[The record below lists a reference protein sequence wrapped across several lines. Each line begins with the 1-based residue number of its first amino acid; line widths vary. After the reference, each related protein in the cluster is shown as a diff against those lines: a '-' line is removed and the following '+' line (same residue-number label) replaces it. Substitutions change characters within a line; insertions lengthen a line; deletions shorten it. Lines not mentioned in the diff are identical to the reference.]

1 MTIYIGV
8 FAISTL
14 LFKLADS
21 VKKEQRIYIDA
32 VALILLCLLAG
43 FRAESIG
50 TDTRGYVQP
59 MIKSAIASDSIKD
72 FLRHTWIIDY
82 SKKSVSNYEIGFSLV
97 TFLVSTIFKS
107 VVITQFVI
115 ELLIVLPIY
124 FALRK
129 KGDVPIW
136 FGMFVFMMLFYN
148 GSMNLV
154 RQSIAMAFML
164 LAVAC
169 WMKDDKKKC
178 ILSLICAVL
187 FHTSAILGIIII
199 LFYEFVGRERNVG
212 IKTSSRMVNINYINM
227 SIVIGVGILILI
239 ATQLVINIMGQFG
252 LSKYIG
258 YILGDI
264 EFMLN
269 QVINVLPPSVMLLL
283 SFKYFKNHQKEW
295 AFYTVMMAYVIIV
308 GQFTSVNP
316 FSGRIRFYFMIFAIF
331 AYPLICKY
339 SKYKRT
345 SKIIMISYLIFYWWF
360 YYVLMESSQTVPYS
374 MIQ

>member
-1 MTIYIGV
+1 MTNYIVV
-8 FAISTL
+8 FCLSTV
-14 LFKLADS
+14 LFKLADY
-21 VKKEQRIYIDA
+21 VKKEQRIYIDMIA
-32 VALILLCLLAG
+32 ILLLCLLAG

-59 MIKSAIASDSIKD
+59 MIKGAIFSDNIKD
-72 FLRHTWIIDY
+72 FFKYTWIMNY
-82 SKKSVSNYEIGFSLV
+82 NRYSVSNYEIAFSLIV
-97 TFLVSTIFKS
+97 FLTSVIFKS
-107 VVITQFVI
+107 VVMTQFVL

-129 KGDVPIW
+129 KEDVPIW

-164 LAVAC
+164 LAVTC
-169 WMKDDKKKC
+169 WMKNDKKKC
-178 ILSLICAVL
+178 ILSLICAIL

-227 SIVIGVGILILI
+227 AIVIGVGILTLI

-252 LSKYIG
+252 LSRYVG
-258 YILGDI
+258 YILGNI
-264 EFMLN
+264 EFMPN
-269 QVINVLPPSVMLLL
+269 QVINVLPASVMLFL

-295 AFYTVMMAYVIIV
+295 AFYMVMMAYVIIV
-308 GQFTSVNP
+308 GQFTSVNS

-339 SKYKRT
+339 SKYKRI
-345 SKIIMISYLIFYWWF
+345 SKIIMISYLMFYWWF
-360 YYVLMESSQTVPYS
+360 YFVLQGTDQTVPYS

>member
-59 MIKSAIASDSIKD
+59 MIKSAISSDSIID
-72 FLRHTWIIDY
+72 FFRHTWIVDY
-82 SKKSVSNYEIGFSLV
+82 IKKSVSDYEIGFSLV
-97 TFLVSTIFKS
+97 VFLVSTIFKS
-107 VVITQFVI
+107 VVMTQFVL

-124 FALRK
+124 FALRIK
-129 KGDVPIW
+129 EDVPIW

-164 LAVAC
+164 LAVTY
-169 WMKDDKKKC
+169 WMKNDKKKC
-178 ILSLICAVL
+178 LLFLICGIF
-187 FHTSAILGIIII
+187 FHTSAILGIMIIF
-199 LFYEFVGRERNVG
+199 FYEFVGRERNVG
-212 IKTSSRMVNINYINM
+212 IKTSSKMVNINYINM
-227 SIVIGVGILILI
+227 SIVIGVGIIALIGI
-239 ATQLVINIMGQFG
+239 QFAIMIMEQFG
-252 LSKYIG
+252 FYKYVG
-258 YILGDI
+258 YILGNI
-264 EFMLN
+264 EFMPN
-269 QVINVLPPSVMLLL
+269 QVINILPPTVMLLL
-283 SFKYFKNHQKEW
+283 SLKYFKNHQKEW
-295 AFYTVMMAYVIIV
+295 AFYLVMTAYVIIA

-316 FSGRIRFYFMIFAIF
+316 YGGRIRLYFMIFAIF

-339 SKYKRT
+339 SKYKRI
-345 SKIIMISYLIFYWWF
+345 SKIIMILYLIFYWWF
-360 YYVLMESSQTVPYS
+360 YYVLTKSAETVPYS